1 MKTINTTW
9 ADFARG
15 VILLGRQGENLT
27 GRLHVDVSEMLEKYP
42 GATFGLRAAVPGG
55 EPYPV
60 SHLKRDG
67 AAVVWTITNADTAQA
82 GEGWAQLVLYGGG
95 QEIAKTE
102 IAHTLVLPSLT
113 GEGGTPPD
121 AVADWL
127 NRAEETLGRLEG
139 LSILPPITV
148 EDDGKVLTAVN
159 GAWVPMEPTGGGGE
173 GDALPPVT
181 EADNGKILMVQE
193 GEWAAAE
200 LPKYEGTYE
209 ITPLANEQTTLLTA
223 QKFMTDNVA
232 VKEIPYFETSN
243 QSDGET
249 VYIGTEVEIYGD

>member
-27 GRLHVDVSEMLEKYP
+27 GRLHVDVSETLEKYP

-139 LSILPPITV
+139 LSILPPITA

-159 GAWVPMEPTGGGGE
+159 GAWVPMEPKGGDGE
-173 GDALPPVT
+173 GGSGVAFVTDDTLKLEDGVLSVNTAEKVEQDNTLPVT
-181 EADNGKILMVQE
+181 SAAVYTTVGNIEIL
-193 GEWAAAE
+193 
-200 LPKYEGTYE
+200 LGT
-209 ITPLANEQTTLLTA
+209 I
-223 QKFMTDNVA
+223 
-232 VKEIPYFETSN
+232 
-243 QSDGET
+243 
-249 VYIGTEVEIYGD
+249 